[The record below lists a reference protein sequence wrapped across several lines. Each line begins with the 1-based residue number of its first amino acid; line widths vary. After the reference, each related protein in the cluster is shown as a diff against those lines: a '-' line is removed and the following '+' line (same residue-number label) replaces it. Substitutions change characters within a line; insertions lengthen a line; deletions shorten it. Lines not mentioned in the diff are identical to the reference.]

1 MTTIAWDGRTLATDR
16 QADVGGGKASM
27 TKCSR
32 TDKGELLAFSGSAAH
47 GLQMVDWYVRGA
59 DPDKFPPSQRGDD
72 WCRLVVVIPEGKLMA
87 YERTP
92 YPLRFGDRKIAFGSG
107 GDFARAA
114 MHCGC
119 DARQAVEVAACF
131 DPHTGGGVDVL
142 TLAVPC

>member
-16 QADVGGGKASM
+16 QADTGHGKACV
-27 TKCSR
+27 TKSRR
-32 TDKGELLAFSGSAAH
+32 TDKGELLAYSGAAAF
-47 GLQMVDWYVRGA
+47 GEQMVDWYVRGA
-59 DPDKFPPSQRGDD
+59 DPDRFPPSQRDDDD
-72 WCRLVVVIPEGKLMA
+72 WCRLVVVTTDGKLMA

-92 YPLRFGDRKIAFGSG
+92 YPVRFGDRRIAFGSG

-142 TLAVPC
+142 TLAA